1 MIFGFS
7 NYGIN
12 KKTFLSTSPQDVCKS
27 SSLEAIDSL
36 VLQNQPNLDQ
46 LFVFEHSRRLCSID
60 LLMERGLSLREA
72 VRVSEPASLIQITQ
86 VPAFSHNF
94 YQRSLA

>member
-12 KKTFLSTSPQDVCKS
+12 KKASISTPAQDVDNI
-27 SSLEAIDSL
+27 SSLEAVDTL
-36 VLQNQPNLDQ
+36 ELQNQPNLGQ
-46 LFVFEHSRRLCSID
+46 LFLLEHARRLCSID

-86 VPAFSHNF
+86 VPVFCHNF
-94 YQRSLA
+94 YQRSLT